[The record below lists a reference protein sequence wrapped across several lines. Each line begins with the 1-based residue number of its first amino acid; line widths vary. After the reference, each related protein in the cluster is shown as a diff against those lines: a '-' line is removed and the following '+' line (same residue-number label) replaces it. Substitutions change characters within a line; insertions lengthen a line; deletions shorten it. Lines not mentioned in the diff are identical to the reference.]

1 MSTAASDA
9 RDLIRGCLD
18 LPALLDRIGDEE
30 DLVGCGVNSG
40 EIVRVALRC
49 EHRMGRLLTDPELAE
64 LSTVRAVAALL
75 GAADGDEP
83 TETKAVH

>member
-1 MSTAASDA
+1 MSTAAGEA

-30 DLVGCGVNSG
+30 DLVGSGVNSG
-40 EIVRVALRC
+40 EIVRIALRC
-49 EHRMGRLLTDPELAE
+49 EHRMGRLLTDAELTE

-75 GAADGDEP
+75 SAADPAGH
-83 TETKAVH
+83 TETKVVR